1 VTPQPLRIL
10 LVEDNDVY
18 RSTLMLLLHGRD
30 GIEVVGEVADG
41 SLVAAAVAEH
51 APDVVVMDYRLP
63 GLQGDEVAAV
73 LLAANPGVAIVCL
86 TAEATDEERAR
97 MLAAGASAL
106 LEKGVPTVEI
116 VEAIRSAGAA

>member
-1 VTPQPLRIL
+1 MTPPPLRVL

-18 RSTLMLLLHGRD
+18 RSTLVLLLHGRD

-41 SLVAAAVAEH
+41 SEVAAAVAEH

-73 LLAANPGVAIVCL
+73 IHAANPSVAVVCL
-86 TAEATDEERAR
+86 TAEATPEERAR
-97 MLAAGASAL
+97 ILAAGVSGV
-106 LEKGVPTVEI
+106 LEKGCSTAEI
-116 VEAIRSAGAA
+116 VDAIRSAGAP